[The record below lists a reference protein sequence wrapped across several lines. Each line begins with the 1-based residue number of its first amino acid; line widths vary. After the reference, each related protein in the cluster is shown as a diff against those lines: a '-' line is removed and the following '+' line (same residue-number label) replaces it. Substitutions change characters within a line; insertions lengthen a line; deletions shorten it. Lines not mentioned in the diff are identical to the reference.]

1 MVHLYGPVYL
11 LAALALGRMLAQEH
25 FTTPDVFPSPSATG
39 AGGWEDAL
47 DRAKEFVAQLN
58 LTEKANIVTGTL
70 RGSCAGNIVPIDQL
84 NYTGLCMQDGPNAIR
99 IADLASLFSQVGFA
113 LGEEFRDKGSHGLH
127 GSVYPALME
136 PVAGPLGGRNW
147 EGFSPDPYLTG
158 VAMNETI
165 RGTQDAG
172 AQACAKHF
180 VGNEQETQR
189 SNTVL
194 PDGTHAEATSS
205 NIDDR
210 TMHELYLWPFT
221 EAVKAGVASV
231 MCSYNRLN
239 QTYACENPK
248 LLNGLL
254 KGELGFQD
262 YVVSEWMA
270 THSGITAA
278 IAGLDMNMPGP
289 IAPETDPFST
299 YFGANITAAAQNG
312 SLPASRLDDMVA
324 RILSPYFL
332 LHQKPGTYP
341 SVDPTTYSV
350 LEATYGLLQN
360 TLGIPPA
367 RDVRRNHTQLIRA
380 IAAAGTVLLKNVNG
394 SLPLALPLKIGVF
407 GNDAAPVSSGL
418 AFRGT
423 SAIRPRADAYGAR
436 VQYATDNEL
445 LAAGDFVS
453 VYPVPDVCVVVAK
466 AWAEESADRAS
477 LSLDW
482 EADAVVEQVAR
493 RCNQT
498 VVVTTL
504 LPWAENANVTAV
516 LAAHYLG
523 EQSGSA
529 IADVLFGGVEPK
541 QDYGLPIVNLTE
553 EDAADSGRWQADF
566 EEGLFVDY
574 RGFEKRGI
582 AQLYEFGFGLGY
594 TEWEIVA
601 PLVVEW
607 RRHGIGAFVAAAS
620 DPRGVREPGGDPEL
634 WEEVV
639 RSKTTVRNTGSRAGS
654 NVVRLYA
661 EFPQSSVP
669 EGTPKSVLRGFE
681 KLLLQP
687 GEEAEVPLVLL
698 RRDVSFWNV
707 TAQGWQIPAGEMILR
722 VGSVRRT

>member
-39 AGGWEDAL
+39 VGGWEDAL

-70 RGSCAGNIVPIDQL
+70 RGSCAWNIVPIDQL

-99 IADLASLFSQVGFA
+99 IADLASLFSQV
-113 LGEEFRDKGSHGLH
+113 
-127 GSVYPALME
+127 
-136 PVAGPLGGRNW
+136 PVAGPLGARNW
-147 EGFSPDPYLTG
+147 EGFSPDPYLAG

-194 PDGTHAEATSS
+194 PDGTPAEATSS

-239 QTYACENPK
+239 QPYACENPK

-394 SLPLALPLKIGVF
+394 SLPLALPLNIGVF

-423 SAIRPRADAYGAR
+423 SGAGER
-436 VQYATDNEL
+436 SFGFDYATDNEL

-529 IADVLFGGVEPK
+529 IADVLFGDVEP
-541 QDYGLPIVNLTE
+541 
-553 EDAADSGRWQADF
+553 SGRRPYTVPR
-566 EEGLFVDY
+566 EEAGLWASDRESD
-574 RGFEKRGI
+574 RGGCG
-582 AQLYEFGFGLGY
+582 GFG
-594 TEWEIVA
+594 EVA
-601 PLVVEW
+601 
-607 RRHGIGAFVAAAS
+607 
-620 DPRGVREPGGDPEL
+620 GGL
-634 WEEVV
+634 
-639 RSKTTVRNTGSRAGS
+639 
-654 NVVRLYA
+654 
-661 EFPQSSVP
+661 
-669 EGTPKSVLRGFE
+669 
-681 KLLLQP
+681 
-687 GEEAEVPLVLL
+687 
-698 RRDVSFWNV
+698 
-707 TAQGWQIPAGEMILR
+707 
-722 VGSVRRT
+722 

>member
-1 MVHLYGPVYL
+1 ML
-11 LAALALGRMLAQEH
+11 L
-25 FTTPDVFPSPSATG
+25 
-39 AGGWEDAL
+39 
-47 DRAKEFVAQLN
+47 
-58 LTEKANIVTGTL
+58 LTV
-70 RGSCAGNIVPIDQL
+70 CA
-84 NYTGLCMQDGPNAIR
+84 R
-99 IADLASLFSQVGFA
+99 
-113 LGEEFRDKGSHGLH
+113 
-127 GSVYPALME
+127 
-136 PVAGPLGGRNW
+136 PVAGPLGARNW
-147 EGFSPDPYLTG
+147 EGFSPDPYLAG

-194 PDGTHAEATSS
+194 PDGTPAEATSS

-239 QTYACENPK
+239 QPYACENPK

-394 SLPLALPLKIGVF
+394 SLPLALPLNIGVF

-423 SAIRPRADAYGAR
+423 SGAGERSFGFDVGTLTIGGRLGRRPRRRDR
-436 VQYATDNEL
+436 
-445 LAAGDFVS
+445 LAARS
-453 VYPVPDVCVVVAK
+453 YPA
-466 AWAEESADRAS
+466 
-477 LSLDW
+477 
-482 EADAVVEQVAR
+482 
-493 RCNQT
+493 
-498 VVVTTL
+498 
-504 LPWAENANVTAV
+504 
-516 LAAHYLG
+516 
-523 EQSGSA
+523 
-529 IADVLFGGVEPK
+529 
-541 QDYGLPIVNLTE
+541 
-553 EDAADSGRWQADF
+553 
-566 EEGLFVDY
+566 
-574 RGFEKRGI
+574 
-582 AQLYEFGFGLGY
+582 
-594 TEWEIVA
+594 
-601 PLVVEW
+601 
-607 RRHGIGAFVAAAS
+607 
-620 DPRGVREPGGDPEL
+620 PRGR
-634 WEEVV
+634 V
-639 RSKTTVRNTGSRAGS
+639 RSKGPVRHRQRAARRGRLRVRLPRAGRVRGGREGLGRGERGPRVALARLGGRCRRRAGGAALQPDRRRDDAAAVGGERECDRSAGRALPWRAVWECNRGCAVWRRGAVWEAAVYRAERGSRIM
-654 NVVRLYA
+654 
-661 EFPQSSVP
+661 
-669 EGTPKSVLRGFE
+669 GF
-681 KLLLQP
+681 
-687 GEEAEVPLVLL
+687 
-698 RRDVSFWNV
+698 RS
-707 TAQGWQIPAGEMILR
+707 
-722 VGSVRRT
+722 